1 MELTVFKNSEFG
13 SIRATSINGEPWLS
27 GRDAAEILGYG
38 DGNASSKAMANA
50 IKDHVEEEDKRLIPF
65 SELKGLQ
72 NGDLKN
78 FSHYGAIFINESGLY
93 SLIFGSKL
101 PRAKEFKHWVTS
113 EVLPSIRKH
122 GAYATEIT
130 IDNILKDPD
139 FGIQLLNQLK
149 EERKRAAELK
159 TANEAMKPK
168 ALFADAVEASQ
179 TSILIGDL
187 AKLIKQNGRDI
198 GQNRLFEWLRE
209 RDYLIKAGSR
219 RNLPTQKAMDL
230 GLFEVKERTINNP
243 DGSIRITRTTK
254 VTGKGQIY
262 FINKLVKQS

>member
-13 SIRATSINGEPWLS
+13 SIRATSINGEPWLA

-38 DGNASSKAMANA
+38 DGNASSKSMANA

-101 PRAKEFKHWVTS
+101 PRAKEFKRWVTS
-113 EVLPSIRKH
+113 EVVPSIRKN
-122 GAYATEIT
+122 GGYIAGQEALT
-130 IDNILKDPD
+130 DD
-139 FGIQLLNQLK
+139 QLLEKALLVAK
-149 EERKRAAELK
+149 RHIEERDKRIAQ
-159 TANEAMKPK
+159 MRPK
-168 ALFADAVEASQ
+168 EIFADAVSASDN
-179 TSILIGDL
+179 TILIGDL
-187 AKLIKQNGRDI
+187 AKLIKQNGKDI
-198 GQNRLFEWLRE
+198 GQNRLFQWLR
-209 RDYLIKAGSR
+209 DQGYLIKCGS
-219 RNLPTQKAMDL
+219 NKNMPTQKAMDL

-254 VTGKGQIY
+254 VTGKGQVY
-262 FINKLVKQS
+262 FINKLVAA

>member
-1 MELTVFKNSEFG
+1 MELSIFKNSEFG
-13 SIRATSINGEPWLS
+13 SIRATSINGDPWLA

-38 DGNASSKAMANA
+38 DGNANSRAMANA

-113 EVLPSIRKH
+113 EVLPAIRKT
-122 GAYATEIT
+122 GGYIAGSESMSDSELIAKALIVAQRTLSER
-130 IDNILKDPD
+130 NR
-139 FGIQLLNQLK
+139 QL
-149 EERKRAAELK
+149 EEQ
-159 TANEAMKPK
+159 KPK
-168 ALFADAVEASQ
+168 VLFADAVSASH

-187 AKLIKQNGRDI
+187 AKLIKQNGYDI
-198 GQNRLFEWLRE
+198 GQKRLFQWLRDN
-209 RDYLIKAGSR
+209 DYLIKNGSSK
-219 RNLPTQKAMDL
+219 NMPTQKAMDL

-243 DGSIRITRTTK
+243 DGSIRVTKTTK
-254 VTGKGQIY
+254 VTGKGQVY
-262 FINKLVKQS
+262 FINKFIQKE